1 MRTDPKVSMEVE
13 TKIELIEDDQPIKV
27 VFEREE
33 ASRVHKLK
41 VNRKQTRPRKKR
53 TGKKPNPKRRS
64 S

>member
-1 MRTDPKVSMEVE
+1 VRTDLKGSTGVE
-13 TKIELIEDDQPIKV
+13 SKIELIQDDQPIKV